1 MVDEVVV
8 GNPMAAVAKPKVPAR
23 APKALQGENIRERLL
38 ESVAVGERRGRQSWP
53 ERDLAFVATAL
64 LTGLRLSE
72 LLSLDLGYI
81 DGQEGDRRLKVTGK
95 GAKVRFVPSKARS
108 SSSSTTTCRPR
119 NNGYER

>member
-8 GNPMAAVAKPKVPAR
+8 GNPMAAVAKPKVPAT

-38 ESVAVGERRGRQSWP
+38 ESVAVGERHGWPSLGPSATSPSWP
-53 ERDLAFVATAL
+53 RPCSQDCAF
-64 LTGLRLSE
+64 SE

-108 SSSSTTTCRPR
+108 SSSSTTTCLTRVTL
-119 NNGYER
+119 